1 MGTEIEL
8 LCNPQK
14 LTQRYILVK
23 KRWLVTYKSP
33 FFYNFVCQLAVEVF
47 GRPGG
52 LAWLHVQVAY
62 QNYNVS
68 RTNSL
73 I

>member
-33 FFYNFVCQLAVEVF
+33 FFYNFVCQLAVEVL
-47 GRPGG
+47 GG
-52 LAWLHVQVAY
+52 LVGLPGCMCRLHTRIIMFHERIV
-62 QNYNVS
+62 
-68 RTNSL
+68 
-73 I
+73 